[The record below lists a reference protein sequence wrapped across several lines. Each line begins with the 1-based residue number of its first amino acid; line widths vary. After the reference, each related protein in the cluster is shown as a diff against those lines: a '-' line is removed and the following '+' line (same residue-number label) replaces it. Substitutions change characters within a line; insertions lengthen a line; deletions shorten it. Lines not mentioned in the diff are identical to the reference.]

1 FMVLVF
7 FGTIYSQ
14 GWTNLGNFPDSL
26 FKGNS
31 GGHGIAVDPD
41 GKIWFGFYGTT
52 DSVFDAFTATWKPVR
67 VIHVFNA
74 DGTPA
79 SFSPIKTI
87 TVGGVTDTLFNS
99 FRGMRADNNGNIL
112 YSSFDVLYRI
122 NYQTGEGMAKVQP
135 VAGMTLT
142 AAAVD
147 LAGNVFVGPV
157 IPGNPVKVY
166 TSDFTFLGNVVDAS
180 VGFSRTLE
188 VSDDGNTVYWAGY
201 TNNQVHI
208 YNRPDEFSPFELKDS
223 ILFGFQCESITW
235 QPDRQLLWASSGSGL
250 TPPNADTAH
259 VTSWTFPTWYAWDP
273 ASNTIVDSMKWVIH
287 SGTDLA
293 NQRPRG
299 LDFSPDG
306 QYAYVT
312 CFGATSLP
320 AIQKFEK
327 PAAPATVDV
336 TFQVDM
342 SVKIATG
349 YFNPAT
355 NVVTCP
361 GGFNNWLN
369 EPPAN
374 SEKVMTDLDNDSV
387 YTITIA
393 MDPNKSYE
401 YKFNVGSGWDGKDE
415 NQGGNR
421 SVVVGSSNMTVD
433 PSFFN
438 DYTPYT
444 GVPSTV
450 TFNVDMHLPAKGSF
464 NPASHHVYI
473 AGNFTD
479 WGTGAIELFDAD
491 NDTIYSGDVPF
502 TSGAL
507 AIYKFVH
514 SPGAAASGS
523 WETISEGDDFFG
535 TDKNRIYGV
544 HDGSNVVTRFWENTD
559 PNITLADGNIFFEVD
574 MSVANEL
581 GVFNPNV
588 DSVQIRGGFNGWGS
602 SQPEKSLLNQDPGN
616 PNSWYLNIPFV
627 QNVLGS
633 TQYYKYFIKNGP
645 GSTPYSN
652 TGWEVY
658 IGTPTSQSDRNRPVV
673 FEGSPTQEVLP
684 VFFEGIHTDWVIP
697 VGTSVQVEFS
707 VDMTPATSQV
717 LAFNPA
723 TDTVYW
729 IPRQPFYY
737 AVNGLVWTLE
747 QRVLQLTDPNADMI
761 YTGTLTINGPSFNGF
776 LYQYAFANA
785 TGLTQ
790 EDGSQG
796 EARVRF
802 IAQPTP
808 RTFASPFTMPQDVWT
823 NGEKPEESGPVTSV
837 REIDGGLPKSFSL
850 EQNYPNPFNPSTTL
864 RFTLPD
870 AGNVT
875 LSIYNLLGEKVEEV
889 LNQELA
895 SGSYEVNFDASKLS
909 SGVYLYTIK
918 AGNYTASKKMILMK

>member
-1 FMVLVF
+1 
-7 FGTIYSQ
+7 
-14 GWTNLGNFPDSL
+14 
-26 FKGNS
+26 
-31 GGHGIAVDPD
+31 
-41 GKIWFGFYGTT
+41 
-52 DSVFDAFTATWKPVR
+52 
-67 VIHVFNA
+67 
-74 DGTPA
+74 
-79 SFSPIKTI
+79 
-87 TVGGVTDTLFNS
+87 
-99 FRGMRADNNGNIL
+99 
-112 YSSFDVLYRI
+112 
-122 NYQTGEGMAKVQP
+122 
-135 VAGMTLT
+135 
-142 AAAVD
+142 
-147 LAGNVFVGPV
+147 
-157 IPGNPVKVY
+157 
-166 TSDFTFLGNVVDAS
+166 
-180 VGFSRTLE
+180 
-188 VSDDGNTVYWAGY
+188 
-201 TNNQVHI
+201 
-208 YNRPDEFSPFELKDS
+208 
-223 ILFGFQCESITW
+223 
-235 QPDRQLLWASSGSGL
+235 
-250 TPPNADTAH
+250 
-259 VTSWTFPTWYAWDP
+259 
-273 ASNTIVDSMKWVIH
+273 
-287 SGTDLA
+287 
-293 NQRPRG
+293 
-299 LDFSPDG
+299 
-306 QYAYVT
+306 
-312 CFGATSLP
+312 
-320 AIQKFEK
+320 
-327 PAAPATVDV
+327 
-336 TFQVDM
+336 DM

>member
-1 FMVLVF
+1 MKKFFSLIIFMVLVF

-235 QPDRQLLWASSGSGL
+235 QPDRQLLWAASGSGL

-320 AIQKFEK
+320 AIQKFQK
-327 PAAPATVDV
+327 PSSTIFTEDFESGTADAGWFPFYAGEENITSKPMTDAPQALTGGGNYLAWVQDVNASYTGSSVVINGASNLANYSIEADVYCYVNHPQGSAYTGLVVYANPDTAGGKRDFYKLRADFDASNRINFSGLKSDPNTFLPLFSKDFKGVDNPGIFPTADGWHKMKIEVFATSPNETSFWCYFDGTLLAGCPIADTTSTRNTSGSFGLY
-336 TFQVDM
+336 TFQMDADG
-342 SVKIATG
+342 IAG
-349 YFNPAT
+349 YFDNI
-355 NVVTCP
+355 VVKQ
-361 GGFNNWLN
+361 FQ
-369 EPPAN
+369 
-374 SEKVMTDLDNDSV
+374 S
-387 YTITIA
+387 
-393 MDPNKSYE
+393 
-401 YKFNVGSGWDGKDE
+401 
-415 NQGGNR
+415 
-421 SVVVGSSNMTVD
+421 
-433 PSFFN
+433 
-438 DYTPYT
+438 
-444 GVPSTV
+444 
-450 TFNVDMHLPAKGSF
+450 
-464 NPASHHVYI
+464 
-473 AGNFTD
+473 
-479 WGTGAIELFDAD
+479 
-491 NDTIYSGDVPF
+491 
-502 TSGAL
+502 
-507 AIYKFVH
+507 
-514 SPGAAASGS
+514 
-523 WETISEGDDFFG
+523 
-535 TDKNRIYGV
+535 
-544 HDGSNVVTRFWENTD
+544 
-559 PNITLADGNIFFEVD
+559 
-574 MSVANEL
+574 
-581 GVFNPNV
+581 
-588 DSVQIRGGFNGWGS
+588 
-602 SQPEKSLLNQDPGN
+602 
-616 PNSWYLNIPFV
+616 
-627 QNVLGS
+627 
-633 TQYYKYFIKNGP
+633 
-645 GSTPYSN
+645 
-652 TGWEVY
+652 
-658 IGTPTSQSDRNRPVV
+658 PTSVEDYDAP
-673 FEGSPTQEVLP
+673 E
-684 VFFEGIHTDWVIP
+684 IP
-697 VGTSVQVEFS
+697 ENMYLS
-707 VDMTPATSQV
+707 
-717 LAFNPA
+717 
-723 TDTVYW
+723 
-729 IPRQPFYY
+729 
-737 AVNGLVWTLE
+737 
-747 QRVLQLTDPNADMI
+747 
-761 YTGTLTINGPSFNGF
+761 
-776 LYQYAFANA
+776 
-785 TGLTQ
+785 
-790 EDGSQG
+790 
-796 EARVRF
+796 
-802 IAQPTP
+802 
-808 RTFASPFTMPQDVWT
+808 
-823 NGEKPEESGPVTSV
+823 
-837 REIDGGLPKSFSL
+837 
-850 EQNYPNPFNPSTTL
+850 QNYPNPFNPTT
-864 RFTLPD
+864 
-870 AGNVT
+870 NI
-875 LSIYNLLGEKVEEV
+875 IYNLKEAQDVQLVIYDILGEKVKTLV
-889 LNQELA
+889 SQYQ
-895 SGSYEVNFDASKLS
+895 SPGQ
-909 SGVYLYTIK
+909 YTISWNGQNDLGNKVKSGIYIYSLK
-918 AGNYTASKKMILMK
+918 AGDVFVSKKMLMVK